1 MTPYVVN
8 IDVDTLNTEFIRSLP
23 ITPNDQTCNPAWLS
37 LALQDPSKAELIRTT
52 ALELQD
58 QGFLAILSRLVVP
71 WSRQALQLHTTSKR
85 LWTMLACTPLSL
97 IRPVS

>member
-1 MTPYVVN
+1 MHIDTELIMTPYVVN

-58 QGFLAILSRLVVP
+58 QGFLAILSRLVRRVFP
-71 WSRQALQLHTTSKR
+71 TLPSKANYHRPCISAKETS
-85 LWTMLACTPLSL
+85 
-97 IRPVS
+97 I